1 VTVSGPAG
9 PDWHR
14 IWTSP
19 RVDHRAGGVGE
30 SPDHEQD
37 HCCWV
42 QASDA
47 GLVLAVGSLIAS
59 ARDQAAGAV
68 ERCLELAELE
78 LATARAFERFAPD
91 ALAEASVLAL
101 QPDPWR
107 ESEQG
112 DA

>member
-1 VTVSGPAG
+1 MYDEIQALRQALE
-9 PDWHR
+9 D
-14 IWTSP
+14 
-19 RVDHRAGGVGE
+19 GE
-30 SPDHEQD
+30 LEHDLALEVAD
-37 HCCWV
+37 RNLV
-42 QASDA
+42 ELDDA

-59 ARDQAAGAV
+59 AREQATGAV
-68 ERCLELAELE
+68 ERCLELAE

-107 ESEQG
+107 KSEEG